1 MATAMNVTVGPWVRA
16 TPEQTAEDFLA
27 EARALR
33 DAMLADTAALCE
45 EWLTEADEEAHAI
58 LARADAEAAAIL
70 DAARSVLPLNVVS
83 ESEAQASGKREAGPL
98 LGRLRRLLR
107 RRPPVRA

>member
-16 TPEQTAEDFLA
+16 TPEPTAEDVLA

-33 DAMLADTAALCE
+33 EAMLADTAALCE

-58 LARADAEAAAIL
+58 LARADAEAAVIL
-70 DAARSVLPLNVVS
+70 EAAWHALPLEGVVDPGA
-83 ESEAQASGKREAGPL
+83 EPSGKREAEPL

-107 RRPPVRA
+107 RRPPVSA